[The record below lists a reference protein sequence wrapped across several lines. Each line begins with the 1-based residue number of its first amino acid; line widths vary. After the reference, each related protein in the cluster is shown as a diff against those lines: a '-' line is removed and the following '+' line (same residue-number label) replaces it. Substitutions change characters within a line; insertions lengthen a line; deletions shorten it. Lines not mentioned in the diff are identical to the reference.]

1 MGILTGLKNMFV
13 GEDEIEIEEEYP
25 VAYESRETSKSSVAE
40 TTTETVD
47 KKENSNRG
55 INMEN
60 AQSLQ
65 IVLTKPSKFSEVKD
79 IGGDINEQKTV
90 LLNLESVKSEDARRI
105 LDFIS
110 GVAYANNATI
120 KMTAQ
125 KTYIIMPSNV
135 TFTGEDLMGEL
146 ESNGYNF

>member
-25 VAYESRETSKSSVAE
+25 VAYESRETSKSSAAE

>member
-25 VAYESRETSKSSVAE
+25 VAYESRETSKSSAVE

>member
-25 VAYESRETSKSSVAE
+25 VAYESRETSKNSAAE

-47 KKENSNRG
+47 KKENANRG

-60 AQSLQ
+60 GQSLQ

-135 TFTGEDLMGEL
+135 TFTGEDLLGEL